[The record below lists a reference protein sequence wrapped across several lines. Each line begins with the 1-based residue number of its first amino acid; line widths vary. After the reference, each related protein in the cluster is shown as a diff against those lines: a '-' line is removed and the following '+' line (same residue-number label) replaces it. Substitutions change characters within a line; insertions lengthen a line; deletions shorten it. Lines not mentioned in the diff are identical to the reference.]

1 MESKVCSS
9 WPSSVILPSNFSQ
22 FGLILHEKLCFS
34 TLFLPLF
41 TWIKLCIMISGSST
55 MWYSNRP
62 LIVYHHLDFKMIK
75 SYHIPQ
81 QKTTQYATKT
91 RSSIRLAPYID
102 IDSFYT
108 ISLVVGNS
116 TFFWTFHPWGSDQ
129 NLTTAIFFQM
139 AWWKPTNE
147 WWNMN
152 PKNTHLQEQ
161 LRNWQFVFW
170 LETVV
175 HPLWDQS
182 FSLPPFWKHPPSTHR
197 LSQVP
202 CTLWHPRP
210 YVFLGGFED
219 GRFRLQDFGD
229 SQPEGFTQ
237 IHRVFS
243 IKVSRFSCELL
254 VKDNLVHLIFTHF
267 VWMWLEI

>member
-116 TFFWTFHPWGSDQ
+116 TFLWTFHPWGSDQ
-129 NLTTAIFFQM
+129 NFDYSHIFSNGLVKTHQRVVKYESKKHTPPRTTQKLAVCFLVGNNCASTMRSEFQ
-139 AWWKPTNE
+139 P
-147 WWNMN
+147 
-152 PKNTHLQEQ
+152 PPL
-161 LRNWQFVFW
+161 
-170 LETVV
+170 LET
-175 HPLWDQS
+175 PTIDS
-182 FSLPPFWKHPPSTHR
+182 PTFSGSMYFVAPEA
-197 LSQVP
+197 V
-202 CTLWHPRP
+202 C
-210 YVFLGGFED
+210 FLGGIW
-219 GRFRLQDFGD
+219 R
-229 SQPEGFTQ
+229 
-237 IHRVFS
+237 
-243 IKVSRFSCELL
+243 
-254 VKDNLVHLIFTHF
+254 
-267 VWMWLEI
+267 W